1 MSVYHVVEFCNQF
14 KGRLEDIWLEAVLDY
29 VDYNEYGVALEM
41 LCDFL
46 ADHDVPVSAGEY
58 HEAMRLATNMGFD
71 LESPRY
77 TYLKTLIG

>member
-1 MSVYHVVEFCNQF
+1 MSVDHVVEFCHQF
-14 KGRLEDIWLEAVLDY
+14 KGRLDDIWIETVLDY
-29 VDYNEYGVALEM
+29 VDYNESGVALEM

-46 ADHDVPVSAGEY
+46 ADHDVPISADEY
-58 HEAMRLATNMGFD
+58 HEAMRLAADMAFD